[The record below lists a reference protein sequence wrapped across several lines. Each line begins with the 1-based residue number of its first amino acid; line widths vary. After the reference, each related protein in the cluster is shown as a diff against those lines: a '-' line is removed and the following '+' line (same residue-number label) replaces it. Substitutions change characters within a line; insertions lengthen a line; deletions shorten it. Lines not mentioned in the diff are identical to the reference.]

1 MILQYP
7 QGARHTEDVAAE
19 SAGQLELLT
28 RARLRGLREARG
40 WSLDTL
46 AARTHLSA
54 ATISRIE
61 TGKHAAEFILL
72 GSDTVQVCTGVMKY
86 GYAMVRQMK
95 DDLLSFMAKH
105 NFETIEQ
112 FKGHSLQFF
121 TTHADLVK
129 RQAQAKAAARANV
142 VKKDDNWKGDEF
154 VKQTEALARG

>member
-1 MILQYP
+1 EPTVEGFTTPGGYSCTAVRPIALRMVKECAETIRDGWGG
-7 QGARHTEDVAAE
+7 QGRSV
-19 SAGQLELLT
+19 SGI
-28 RARLRGLREARG
+28 GG
-40 WSLDTL
+40 
-46 AARTHLSA
+46 
-54 ATISRIE
+54 IE
-61 TGKHAAEFILL
+61 TGKDAAQFILL
-72 GSDTVQVCTGVMKY
+72 GADTVQVCTGVMKY
-86 GYAMVRQMK
+86 GYAMVKRMK